1 MFWDYKYVLYKFLK
15 VRLFDFTVI
24 VRFVSLDMCII
35 NQAKTTLAII
45 YDSVFS
51 RLIAFDVKRYFIHWT
66 ESVTEDF
73 TQRYLDWRLSVLYQ
87 ASSAWPS
94 FSSCP
99 WKEKQSGDLK
109 MYLSKLVG
117 VRVDGW
123 PLPWWKSQQVPRK
136 MHVWVW
142 VCMIVCLDGWVCVWV
157 DGWVSDVGK
166 RMTKSLWI
174 TVQLSEW
181 VSGCT
186 RRCLNR

>member
-73 TQRYLDWRLSVLYQ
+73 TQRYLDWQPSVLYQ
-87 ASSAWPS
+87 ASDHLSHHIP
-94 FSSCP
+94 
-99 WKEKQSGDLK
+99 EKK
-109 MYLSKLVG
+109 NN
-117 VRVDGW
+117 
-123 PLPWWKSQQVPRK
+123 QQIFR
-136 MHVWVW
+136 
-142 VCMIVCLDGWVCVWV
+142 CI
-157 DGWVSDVGK
+157 WVS
-166 RMTKSLWI
+166 
-174 TVQLSEW
+174 
-181 VSGCT
+181 
-186 RRCLNR
+186 